1 MVSTKL
7 QKFEVGIKESH
18 QDLAESV
25 NREIVDPYK
34 FKRKGNEQ
42 QFLFNQ
48 KISLETASAVNS
60 LKQTKSSKPG
70 KNYKKVCILLP
81 NVRSL

>member
-25 NREIVDPYK
+25 NREIADPYK

-48 KISLETASAVNS
+48 KISFKTASAVNS
-60 LKQTKSSKPG
+60 LKRNKIEQAREELQEGMHLIAK
-70 KNYKKVCILLP
+70 
-81 NVRSL
+81 R